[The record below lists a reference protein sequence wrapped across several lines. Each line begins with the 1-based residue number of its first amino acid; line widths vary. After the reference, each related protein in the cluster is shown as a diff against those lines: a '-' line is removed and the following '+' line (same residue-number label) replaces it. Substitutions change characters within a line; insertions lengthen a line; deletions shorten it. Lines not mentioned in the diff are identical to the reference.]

1 MKSKYDVIII
11 GAGPAGMAAAIEC
24 GKSGLST
31 LVLGDQGSPGG
42 QVYRAIERMRPQELA
57 IFGDD
62 YRHGQ
67 DLAHRFREA
76 KVEYLPGAQVWQI
89 DSDHIVSFLIEE
101 KARQAKAGKT
111 IIATGARERPVPI
124 PGWTLA
130 GVMAATAADVLL
142 KSHGIVPDGRIVVAG
157 SGPLLFLTASRLIEF
172 GVTVSAVLDTTPL
185 SNYFAALPALP
196 GALRGYKYLLKGLQM
211 KQRIRRS
218 GTPIFRNVRNIEAD
232 GSNAVKAV
240 RFSSNGT
247 NRELKVDTLLLHNGV
262 VPDTQITRQL
272 ECVHSW
278 FDTQRYWQPV
288 VNQWGDTS
296 ETGIAV
302 IGDGAG
308 IAGAKAAEA
317 SGHLAGLEAAY
328 QMKAISWQ
336 ERDRQAAPFKKLI
349 KREKA
354 VRPFLDRLFR
364 PASELLVPRD
374 DRTIVCRCEEV
385 TAGDIR
391 KALELGA
398 SGPNQLK
405 SQTRCGMGPCQARMC
420 GLTVSEIIADHRN
433 EPVDSIGYHRV
444 RPPII
449 PITVDQLADL
459 ELIK

>member
-185 SNYFAALPALP
+185 SNYFAAPLVMPA
-196 GALRGYKYLLKGLQM
+196 AL
-211 KQRIRRS
+211 
-218 GTPIFRNVRNIEAD
+218 
-232 GSNAVKAV
+232 
-240 RFSSNGT
+240 
-247 NRELKVDTLLLHNGV
+247 
-262 VPDTQITRQL
+262 
-272 ECVHSW
+272 
-278 FDTQRYWQPV
+278 
-288 VNQWGDTS
+288 
-296 ETGIAV
+296 
-302 IGDGAG
+302 
-308 IAGAKAAEA
+308 
-317 SGHLAGLEAAY
+317 
-328 QMKAISWQ
+328 
-336 ERDRQAAPFKKLI
+336 
-349 KREKA
+349 
-354 VRPFLDRLFR
+354 
-364 PASELLVPRD
+364 
-374 DRTIVCRCEEV
+374 
-385 TAGDIR
+385 
-391 KALELGA
+391 
-398 SGPNQLK
+398 
-405 SQTRCGMGPCQARMC
+405 
-420 GLTVSEIIADHRN
+420 
-433 EPVDSIGYHRV
+433 
-444 RPPII
+444 
-449 PITVDQLADL
+449 
-459 ELIK
+459 